1 MKYGDDF
8 GLGVLFFVWEV
19 KEAVSVV
26 WTSLSRVF
34 STSSS
39 VFLTIVNDRWWGRNG
54 LRVKYLPYAKCIARL
69 DFPRRCHV
77 PCFSD
82 K

>member
-1 MKYGDDF
+1 MVALLLLFFGGLVKYGDDF
-8 GLGVLFFVWEV
+8 GLGVVFFVWEV

-39 VFLTIVNDRWWGRNG
+39 VVLTIVDDRWGRSND
-54 LRVKYLPYAKCIARL
+54 LR
-69 DFPRRCHV
+69 FT
-77 PCFSD
+77 
-82 K
+82 